1 MTKNVV
7 SMRNF
12 LSLLMSMLVSLTIW
26 AETTNVNVSMYRKD
40 VQSSGVTYQLLNENM
55 SRMYIFPI
63 ENLPVG
69 AEDVEYGKT
78 YTLTDMNQYSYW
90 IEQATYTYAMYT
102 AASFTVTANEAGK
115 IRIDAEVTDQ
125 RGDTYILLY
134 DEAAVPEM
142 PKGGTFVADTI
153 TTQSGSKI
161 VEYAL
166 EMENPLFAFV
176 FDFVV
181 AEGETDIQSG
191 VTYTMED
198 LYGYPNSLGY
208 YYYKP
213 SIMYK
218 SVSFVKTLAAD
229 GSYTINA
236 TVVDENDYTWN
247 LSGSKAA
254 PPDPT
259 EQHLEFDTSDED
271 FDFNFT
277 SYDLNLDNLVNGY
290 AVLTAYDTENM
301 KMVYLQFWTKPG
313 VDKFVA
319 GVYPIDY
326 TKSDYTVNASTGAQG
341 EGMTPSFVATLTNVS
356 DTYYPNQLWL
366 LVTGTVTVRE
376 DGLIIIEGQNS
387 YGRTVKAVLYPDG
400 YQALEDTQTE
410 TLKPRKVLQDG
421 QILIIQQDRK
431 FTISGSRVY

>member
-1 MTKNVV
+1 
-7 SMRNF
+7 MRKI
-12 LSLLMSMLVSLTIW
+12 LSLLMSLVVSMTLW
-26 AETTNVNVSMYRKD
+26 AETTNVTVSMYKKET
-40 VQSSGVTYQLLNENM
+40 QSTGVTYQLLNENM

-90 IEQATYTYAMYT
+90 IEQDTYTYSMFT
-102 AASFTVTANEAGK
+102 AASFKVTANEEGK

-301 KMVYLQFWTKPG
+301 KIVYLQFWTKPG

-387 YGRTVKAVLYPDG
+387 YGRTVKAVLHPDG